1 MYFDARWYEID
12 KLDLNE
18 KLSNLCVVQHG
29 YVLVKLLRISM
40 LNFLKNISH
49 VMCSQ
54 LHLFVYGSS
63 TFLPNYDTS
72 IDQKSLHKLNG
83 VYSLNFSFESN
94 VHFDA
99 CIHLLVEIWI
109 LKMQLNSRDKTMSKC
124 WLVEPKSF

>member
-1 MYFDARWYEID
+1 MQDDMKFH

-29 YVLVKLLRISM
+29 YVLVKLPRISM

-54 LHLFVYGSS
+54 LHLFVYDGSS

-72 IDQKSLHKLNG
+72 IDQNRLHKLNG

-99 CIHLLVEIWI
+99 CIHLWVETWL
-109 LKMQLNSRDKTMSKC
+109 LKM
-124 WLVEPKSF
+124 